1 MDLSCSEAGYKDI
14 AHRLIESQYELT
26 DRISFYLC
34 ERKPDHSSGQHFL
47 IPEMADSID
56 SNSEVAKA
64 AKRKLQ
70 MVYISLILRISKIS
84 KV

>member
-1 MDLSCSEAGYKDI
+1 MDSIWSGQNSEAGYKDI
-14 AHRLIESQYELT
+14 AHRLVESQYELT
-26 DRISFYLC
+26 DRISYYLC

-56 SNSEVAKA
+56 SNSDVAKA

-70 MVYISLILRISKIS
+70 MVLRLKLSS
-84 KV
+84 FA